1 MPFSIRGRETSS
13 PTCGTPGGAFLNS
26 AAREQGRAGLRA
38 HGTQDMSWSEV
49 HLKRSSLRVS
59 ELLFHEGVSVGVVR
73 RTIQIWLQMSRHR
86 RSDLAEPCEVVTA
99 DVEAAFG
106 GWPAVQH
113 FAPRGGPGSPVR
125 SRGTWSRAQQDP
137 PRTRLRALTAAWDRA
152 LACEGRILSTRVS
165 CMR

>member
-125 SRGTWSRAQQDP
+125 SRGRHMVARAARSSWDTTARACGRMG
-137 PRTRLRALTAAWDRA
+137 PRSCLRWQR
-152 LACEGRILSTRVS
+152 RQSI
-165 CMR
+165 

>member
-73 RTIQIWLQMSRHR
+73 RTISFWQYTL
-86 RSDLAEPCEVVTA
+86 LASSLNLCKYSHWEE
-99 DVEAAFG
+99 
-106 GWPAVQH
+106 
-113 FAPRGGPGSPVR
+113 
-125 SRGTWSRAQQDP
+125 
-137 PRTRLRALTAAWDRA
+137 
-152 LACEGRILSTRVS
+152 LSYVG
-165 CMR
+165 